1 MESPDQAWVE
11 EQLQRYRQQL
21 EEVVAKRRSG
31 ELKTLSEMEE
41 EVSQISQQNNQRLLE
56 GMLALKKTVSRKD
69 NRFAGDAGRI

>member
-1 MESPDQAWVE
+1 METQDREWVE
-11 EQLQRYRQQL
+11 EQTQRYRQQL

-56 GMLALKKTVSRKD
+56 GMLALKKTVSRKG
-69 NRFAGDAGRI
+69 NRSAGDAGRI

>member
-1 MESPDQAWVE
+1 MENPDQAWVE
-11 EQLQRYRQQL
+11 EQTQRYRQQL

-56 GMLALKKTVSRKD
+56 GMLALKKTASRK
-69 NRFAGDAGRI
+69 NSKSAKDAGRI

>member
-41 EVSQISQQNNQRLLE
+41 EVSRVSQQNNQRLLE
-56 GMLALKKTVSRKD
+56 ELLALKKTATRKD
-69 NRFAGDAGRI
+69 NRSVGDAGKI

>member
-31 ELKTLSEMEE
+31 ELKTLSDMEG
-41 EVSQISQQNNQRLLE
+41 EVSRVSQQNNQCLLE
-56 GMLALKKTVSRKD
+56 GMLALKKTASRKD
-69 NRFAGDAGRI
+69 SRSVGDAGRI